1 MIRLWCRCAA
11 TGTEL
16 KLEFLPYERLCY
28 DGVLEES
35 VKGAALPLPED
46 CIAPTGCALD
56 QASQDNL
63 GYPSHMQVALPLV
76 SSRCLGSAQAHGF
89 NVHKMAPR
97 TSRVTPKIYRHDR
110 MMVQCPHRSQDM
122 TRGPGKIWR
131 RFRVS
136 CASRSCTTN
145 AFGKRLHR
153 KEMRD
158 LQSGI

>member
-11 TGTEL
+11 TGTKL

-63 GYPSHMQVALPLV
+63 GYPPHMQVALLWLALGALV
-76 SSRCLGSAQAHGF
+76 VSKPMVSMCTRWLQEHL
-89 NVHKMAPR
+89 
-97 TSRVTPKIYRHDR
+97 VTLQKFIA
-110 MMVQCPHRSQDM
+110 M
-122 TRGPGKIWR
+122 T
-131 RFRVS
+131 V
-136 CASRSCTTN
+136 
-145 AFGKRLHR
+145 
-153 KEMRD
+153 
-158 LQSGI
+158 